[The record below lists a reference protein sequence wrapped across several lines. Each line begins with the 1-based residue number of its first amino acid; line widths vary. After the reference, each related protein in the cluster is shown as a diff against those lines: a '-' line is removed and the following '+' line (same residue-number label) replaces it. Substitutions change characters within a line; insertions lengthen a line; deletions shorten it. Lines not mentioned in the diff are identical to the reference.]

1 MQQATYQATYFVKT
15 NHNTLAVNNLDDVA
29 ELLIMM
35 ARTADFMLEDGQVLT
50 IELKKTTIDDR
61 IVLAPDE
68 LNDVV
73 CRKLYGYAIHFTAV
87 DFSTATT
94 TLSESRGADF

>member
-1 MQQATYQATYFVKT
+1 MKKATYQATYFIKT
-15 NHNTLAVNNLDDVA
+15 NHDTLAVNNLDDVA
-29 ELLIMM
+29 EFLIMM
-35 ARTADFMLEDGQVLT
+35 ARTVDFMLDDGQVLT

-73 CRKLYGYAIHFTAV
+73 CRKLYGYSIHFTAV

-94 TLSESRGADF
+94 TLSDSRGAD

>member
-1 MQQATYQATYFVKT
+1 MRKATYQATYFIKT
-15 NHNTLAVNNLDDVA
+15 NHDAIAVNNLDDVA

-94 TLSESRGADF
+94 TLSDARCADL

>member
-15 NHNTLAVNNLDDVA
+15 NYDAMAFSSLDEVA
-29 ELLIMM
+29 GLLIMM
-35 ARTADFMLEDGQVLT
+35 ANTADFMLEDGQVLT
-50 IELKKTTIDDR
+50 IELKKTTIDGR
-61 IVLAPDE
+61 VVLAPDE
-68 LNDVV
+68 LNDIV
-73 CRKLYGYAIHFTAV
+73 CRKLCGHAISFTAV

>member
-1 MQQATYQATYFVKT
+1 MSKATYQATYFVKT
-15 NHNTLAVNNLDDVA
+15 NHNTLAVNSLDDVA

-35 ARTADFMLEDGQVLT
+35 ARTADFMLEHNQVIT

-94 TLSESRGADF
+94 TLSDARCADL